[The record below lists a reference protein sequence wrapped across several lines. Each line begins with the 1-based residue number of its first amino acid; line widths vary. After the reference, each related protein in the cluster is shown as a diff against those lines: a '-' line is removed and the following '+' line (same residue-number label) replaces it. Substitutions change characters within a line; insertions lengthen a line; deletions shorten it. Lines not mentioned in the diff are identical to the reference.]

1 MIPLLLTKPFRILF
15 PWFNFPMAH
24 LQKPTEKLC
33 KCIFVSVSCEPF
45 RIEATHL
52 QIVRTNRELNV
63 QWFVVC
69 VAEGLTTLHKS
80 HQEKKSLPL
89 TSCNNTT
96 TTKRNQ
102 VVYHYSSQ
110 LTNTKLNRVTSQTS
124 SSPLRKKGRSHTQ
137 LQQQQPIPFEIFVK
151 YHQQQTKQPINYSF
165 INLNQQTNKQRKEQ
179 ETWVFQ
185 DFSNGSQR
193 DIPARLHQSMTP
205 RCPRSITYTWT

>member
-1 MIPLLLTKPFRILF
+1 MVQLPNGTPAKTNGETLQMHFRFGLMRTV
-15 PWFNFPMAH
+15 PDRSNASPNCSDKQRTECSVVRCVRGGRAH
-24 LQKPTEKLC
+24 HP
-33 KCIFVSVSCEPF
+33 S
-45 RIEATHL
+45 
-52 QIVRTNRELNV
+52 QITPRE
-63 QWFVVC
+63 
-69 VAEGLTTLHKS
+69 
-80 HQEKKSLPL
+80 KSLPL
-89 TSCNNTT
+89 TSCNNTTT